1 MKYYCE
7 YNGVLYDT
15 QEECLKAEMH
25 YRLYEEIEIA
35 REEMNEAQKIYEES
49 KEKYERAVQSFNQGT
64 SNVCDFEDMDIK
76 ILNPVYVEDKC
87 ECNCDG
93 KCKVEETENGFI
105 IYGNETSMDDF
116 ISLLEEFIKFDE

>member
-1 MKYYCE
+1 MKYFCE
-7 YNGVLYDT
+7 YNGNFYDT
-15 QEECLKAEMH
+15 QEECLRAEMH

-35 REEMNEAQKIYEES
+35 RKEMDEAQKIYEES
-49 KEKYERAVQSFNQGT
+49 KEKYERAVQSFNRGA

-87 ECNCDG
+87 DG
-93 KCKVEETENGFI
+93 KCKVEEIENGFV